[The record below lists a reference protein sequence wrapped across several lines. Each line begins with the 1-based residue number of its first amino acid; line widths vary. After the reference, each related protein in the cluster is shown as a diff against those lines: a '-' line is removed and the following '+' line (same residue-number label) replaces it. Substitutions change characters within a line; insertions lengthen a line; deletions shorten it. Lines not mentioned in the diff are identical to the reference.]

1 MALPLS
7 SGTRKMTAAAFEA
20 FSQFFVS
27 QKNEIF
33 FVSLRRFDLKKLLL
47 AFLAT
52 QLCLSDHQPKSIKL
66 YVTQLGL
73 SYAMLLVMITNLL
86 VLANSGKSD
95 LGLRT

>member
-52 QLCLSDHQPKSIKL
+52 QLYLSHQPKSIKL
-66 YVTQLGL
+66 CVIQLGL
-73 SYAMLLVMITNLL
+73 SYAMLLAMITNLL
-86 VLANSGKSD
+86 VLTKSGKSD
-95 LGLRT
+95 LDLRT